1 MALPATKE
9 GGRSLLL
16 HHGRALT
23 SRQLPPRRGS
33 PVGVAECCTCC
44 GSRRKASWL
53 WVGAV
58 EVVKKLLRNTRQ
70 AATQNSQAVSPGS
83 PKSRHGIANSRGEAK
98 AAKGQGQLG
107 NVTGMSRQV
116 ACAKQSGKGQTT
128 RLNHSLAHTRQWSPG
143 RACEANSCNA
153 DCSKREGATKKPANH
168 LVPADAPTTGHAPHG
183 TGEAGNAQRPP
194 TRQGHRAL

>member
-1 MALPATKE
+1 MQERLGSRIGACQQGLTMPTGLGGCSLALPATKE
-9 GGRSLLL
+9 GRS
-16 HHGRALT
+16 HQQT
-23 SRQLPPRRGS
+23 LPPRRGS

-98 AAKGQGQLG
+98 AVKGQKQLSK
-107 NVTGMSRQV
+107 VTGMTRQV
-116 ACAKQSGKGQTT
+116 AC
-128 RLNHSLAHTRQWSPG
+128 RQ
-143 RACEANSCNA
+143 
-153 DCSKREGATKKPANH
+153 
-168 LVPADAPTTGHAPHG
+168 HG
-183 TGEAGNAQRPP
+183 
-194 TRQGHRAL
+194 

>member
-1 MALPATKE
+1 MPTGLGGCSLALPATQE
-9 GGRSLLL
+9 GGRPLLL

-70 AATQNSQAVSPGS
+70 AATQNSQAISPGS
-83 PKSRHGIANSRGEAK
+83 LKSRRGSHASGQVPNACLATVETHSAVGPELICKVLVSKAHSVRPGNGDNEGHKQLVGLHLSVHCFQGTVLAEGVESGHQGITLLPPFACCMMC
-98 AAKGQGQLG
+98 AAP
-107 NVTGMSRQV
+107 S
-116 ACAKQSGKGQTT
+116 ASC
-128 RLNHSLAHTRQWSPG
+128 HTYSDRS
-143 RACEANSCNA
+143 E
-153 DCSKREGATKKPANH
+153 
-168 LVPADAPTTGHAPHG
+168 
-183 TGEAGNAQRPP
+183 
-194 TRQGHRAL
+194 